1 MVAREIKKTL
11 DEMMWRSF
19 ALGSTVLKQYELTL
33 QQALALGAIVRLGP
47 DVDMGQV
54 SDATLLAPSTTTSV
68 VDRLLQRGL
77 VERSQHLTDRRK
89 VLVSATR
96 NGEYLA
102 REMEDQD
109 LKSFLWLARDIAA
122 RICKSSSEHFVTCS
136 AKWSPSPPRISLPE
150 VASPAS
156 RKPPGRQLSPV
167 PSGRIPAYD
176 LFRDN
181 RPLCRNRARKKSFH
195 VRYPDHRCQ
204 NH

>member
-1 MVAREIKKTL
+1 MVAQAIKKTM

-54 SDATLLAPSTTTSV
+54 SEATLLAPSTTTSV

-77 VERSQHLTDRRK
+77 VDRGPHPTDRRR

-102 REMEDQD
+102 KEMEDQD
-109 LKSFLWLARDIAA
+109 LKSFLWLARDIANEDLRVILGA
-122 RICKSSSEHFVTCS
+122 FQHLLAEMES
-136 AKWSPSPPRISLPE
+136 IS
-150 VASPAS
+150 VDDFT
-156 RKPPGRQLSPV
+156 PG
-167 PSGRIPAYD
+167 GR
-176 LFRDN
+176 
-181 RPLCRNRARKKSFH
+181 CARKRKDARVVGES
-195 VRYPDHRCQ
+195 
-204 NH
+204 